1 MRNAAFNTLYLSLK
15 LKMCD
20 QSVTNGVQFTF
31 SSASFFSPVTYIKN
45 TADNGNDLISELFL
59 KVTELKVKGAAMLQI
74 PCCFYFTYSHALRRE
89 VSYLPFSL
97 QV

>member
-1 MRNAAFNTLYLSLK
+1 ME
-15 LKMCD
+15 M
-20 QSVTNGVQFTF
+20 
-31 SSASFFSPVTYIKN
+31 
-45 TADNGNDLISELFL
+45 FL